1 MEADFGRT
9 ASLFPDSRSSGGS
22 KAERRGGGIRRLLRV
37 LGALMVV
44 AGLGCVALFFI
55 GPPGGTAGSIPS
67 PASDH
72 APAQDGGGGPADD
85 TLYLTIPKIGL
96 KDLTVYNSYSEANLD
111 ASLIHLPDAG
121 FPWQPGAN
129 SYIAG
134 HRMGYFGTDSFL
146 VFLRLNELNPGDE
159 ITLKDSLGRGYAYR
173 VTGQM
178 VMGPGDVGVMDPV
191 MGKSVISLQTCTL
204 PDYSDR
210 LIVRGEMVL

>member
-1 MEADFGRT
+1 MEADSGRT

-22 KAERRGGGIRRLLRV
+22 KAGRRGDGIRRLLRM

-67 PASDH
+67 PASDR
-72 APAQDGGGGPADD
+72 APAQDAGGGPADD
-85 TLYLTIPKIGL
+85 TLYLTVPKIGL
-96 KDLTVYNSYSEANLD
+96 KDLTVYNSYSEASLD
-111 ASLIHLPDAG
+111 ASLIHLPDTG

-129 SYIAG
+129 TYIAG

-159 ITLKDSLGRGYAYR
+159 ITLKDSLGRLYPYR

-178 VMGPGDVGVMDPV
+178 VVGPGGVGVMDPV
-191 MGKSVISLQTCTL
+191 AGKSVISLQTCTL